1 MTIVVREAQL
11 KDVKGITRL
20 CQQLGYSTSTQE
32 VQEYIQL
39 ETDRQRIVYIACQKA
54 DSVIGWINVYVAN
67 ELLVS
72 KQAEIGGLIVDE
84 RYRACGIGRQLM
96 QQAKVWAQQQGCSS
110 LQVRSNI
117 IRQQAHS
124 FYERVGFNLDKTQ
137 KVFRHRLDDIVKVK
151 SQN

>member
-1 MTIVVREAQL
+1 MIAVIRKAQL
-11 KDVKGITRL
+11 KDVKEITRL
-20 CQQLGYSTSTQE
+20 CQQLGYSTSIHE

-39 ETDRQRIVYIACQKA
+39 ETDRQRIVYVAYQK
-54 DSVIGWINVYVAN
+54 DYSVIGWINVYVTN

-96 QQAKVWAQQQGCSS
+96 QQAKVWAQQQGCNS

-124 FYERVGFNLDKTQ
+124 FYERVGFNLYKTQ
-137 KVFRHRLDDIVKVK
+137 KVFRHRLDDRVMI
-151 SQN
+151 